1 MPDTVVGLFRT
12 RSEAEEALGKLK
24 EAGFGQDQLS
34 VSTPAVRR
42 RGRYGIKVGTGIVI
56 GTLVGALARAGATG
70 MAPGAPPLIPR
81 NVRATFLFAAAPRAA
96 TGRAPGGRVPPP
108 PAC

>member
-42 RGRYGIKVGTGIVI
+42 RGRYGLKVGTGIVI
-56 GTLVGALARAGATG
+56 GTLVGALAGA
-70 MAPGAPPLIPR
+70 A
-81 NVRATFLFAAAPRAA
+81 LFGTRAA
-96 TGRAPGGRVPPP
+96 LPLAVTIAVVEWSARRPAPDEPRSTTGPSA
-108 PAC
+108 AD